1 MKYFFRSPEIYVKLK
16 RSNMYPTN
24 KDTPLVPIRG
34 LWVTGIHRSI
44 FDIDHVVQ
52 ITDIKSSKCSAI
64 DYSTIEKT
72 IKDDGCSLLGAVM
85 INGPKLAVQK
95 YAATE
100 TGIKDD
106 GCSILGVVAL
116 NTSINVNKY
125 KTINESIKDDGCSIL
140 GAVAL
145 NNNVN
150 ISLHTKK
157 KYSGVGDSHGLFV
170 AGLST
175 SRVSVTDQSSINNKK
190 E

>member
-16 RSNMYPTN
+16 RSSMYPTN

-72 IKDDGCSLLGAVM
+72 IKDDGCS
-85 INGPKLAVQK
+85 
-95 YAATE
+95 
-100 TGIKDD
+100 
-106 GCSILGVVAL
+106 ILGV
-116 NTSINVNKY
+116 
-125 KTINESIKDDGCSIL
+125 
-140 GAVAL
+140 VAL

-150 ISLHTKK
+150 ISLRTKK

-175 SRVSVTDQSSINNKK
+175 SRVSVTDQSSIN

>member
-16 RSNMYPTN
+16 RSSMYPTN

-85 INGPKLAVQK
+85 MDGPKLAVQK
-95 YAATE
+95 YAVTDAAV
-100 TGIKDD
+100 KDDD
-106 GCSILGVVAL
+106 GCSVLGIVAL

-125 KTINESIKDDGCSIL
+125 KTTNDSVKDDDGCSVL
-140 GAVAL
+140 GIVAL

-150 ISLHTKK
+150 ISRYAKK
-157 KYSGVGDSHGLFV
+157 KYSSVGDSHGLFV

-175 SRVSVTDQSSINNKK
+175 SRVSVTDQSSIN